1 MNRNGCFPLLFVRL
15 EQLYTETLEVISE
28 LLEKDL
34 GEEAKREEKE
44 KKTGVPHH
52 LCATV
57 KSHIFTCFYKNGHG
71 YIKAGHLFLSL
82 LPVLPSP
89 LGRPVM
95 KP

>member
-44 KKTGVPHH
+44 KKNWSSAPS
-52 LCATV
+52 LRNSE
-57 KSHIFTCFYKNGHG
+57 KSYFHM
-71 YIKAGHLFLSL
+71 FLQKWSWL
-82 LPVLPSP
+82 H
-89 LGRPVM
+89 
-95 KP
+95 